1 MSVLDEAIILNNG
14 SLMPKLGLNI
24 QSGNDLSEPLRLGYR
39 LFSLKDEETDK
50 FKQAVQENHILF
62 QQIFMQLNLKQD
74 LKAEEISSYINSK
87 LKDLGASHFD
97 LVVLSASDDDDQNVA
112 NWQVLEKLKEQ
123 GRIKSLGV
131 ADFYLDNLQ
140 ALLKKATIKPVL
152 DYINVADPQ
161 LVNFLNDNHIL
172 LEQEVTTEDSSDIDK
187 IAQSKKVSPEQVL
200 LKYNLREHKITL
212 IDVDDNLKANANLDF
227 ELDNKQQQ
235 EVAAAVA
242 SN

>member
-123 GRIKSLGV
+123 GRIKSVGV

-172 LEQEVTTEDSSDIDK
+172 LEQEMATEDSSDLDK

-227 ELDNKQQQ
+227 ELNNKQQQ
-235 EVAAAVA
+235 EVGAAVA

>member
-212 IDVDDNLKANANLDF
+212 VDVDDNLKANANLDF
-227 ELDNKQQQ
+227 ELNNKQQQ
-235 EVAAAVA
+235 EVGAAVA